1 MATACNRNGDNN
13 SIAAQ
18 DHESSSVNKY
28 GGIVPKRKPLISKD
42 HERAFFDSAD
52 WALCKQGAGE
62 TPKTTGAIET
72 LQPKMQFDYKRKT
85 INGCKLQNNYKLM
98 RRTDTFESLC
108 TKVFFEQNRR
118 LQSAISSSFYISI
131 NI

>member
-18 DHESSSVNKY
+18 DHESSSANRY

-72 LQPKMQFDYKRKT
+72 LQPKMQRT
-85 INGCKLQNNYKLM
+85 PHQQLPP
-98 RRTDTFESLC
+98 RRPAFTSGTGRENLA
-108 TKVFFEQNRR
+108 E
-118 LQSAISSSFYISI
+118 
-131 NI
+131 